1 MSVAEL
7 VLHVSCGRWTHD
19 VATELTTLMTV
30 ASVGRVNSFPSKS
43 RLPHSHN
50 TTSSST
56 LSLLFD
62 IVAHLFPARTNVRRA
77 RVLALLPSTP
87 ASV

>member
-19 VATELTTLMTV
+19 VATELITLMTV

-43 RLPHSHN
+43 SPHSHN

-62 IVAHLFPARTNVRRA
+62 TVAHLFPARTNVRRA

>member
-43 RLPHSHN
+43 SPHSHN

-62 IVAHLFPARTNVRRA
+62 TAVADPFPARTNVRRA
-77 RVLALLPSTP
+77 HVLALLPSTP

>member
-19 VATELTTLMTV
+19 VATELITLMTV
-30 ASVGRVNSFPSKS
+30 ASVGRVNSFPSP
-43 RLPHSHN
+43 PHSHN

-62 IVAHLFPARTNVRRA
+62 TVAHLFPARTNVRRA
-77 RVLALLPSTP
+77 RALALLPSTP